1 MGAISVPVAGGDAGL
16 SPFRESLTVEEY
28 VREYFEEV
36 PILTEIARCESRFR
50 HFDAFGN
57 VMRGEINSY
66 DIGVMQINELYH
78 EEKAEELG
86 LNLYTLAGNLTYA
99 RYLYDTKGTAP
110 WKSSAACWNAY
121 NNHVAINQ

>member
-57 VMRGEINSY
+57 VIRGEINSY
-66 DIGVMQINELYH
+66 DIGVMQVNELYH
-78 EEKAEELG
+78 EEQAEELG
-86 LNLYTLAGNLTYA
+86 LNLYTLAGNLAYA
-99 RYLYDTKGTAP
+99 RELYEKEGTVP
-110 WKSSAACWNAY
+110 WNSSRACWKPS
-121 NNHVAINQ
+121 NHVAIK